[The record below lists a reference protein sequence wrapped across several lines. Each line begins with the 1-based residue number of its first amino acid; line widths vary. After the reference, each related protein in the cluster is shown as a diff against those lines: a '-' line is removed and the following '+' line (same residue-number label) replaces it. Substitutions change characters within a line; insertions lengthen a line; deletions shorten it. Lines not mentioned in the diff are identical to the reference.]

1 MYKCRTTPTLLI
13 LPDMCCTLSKNNR
26 NANLPPLCVYILC
39 AYIRCFYGDDI
50 MGYPSAHKHRHR
62 YNAFIKA
69 HLCCIR
75 LTNTEI
81 AEPIHESPCLL
92 AFSSQT
98 RALVLKAGPDPE
110 FLKKGWGRVLLKI

>member
-1 MYKCRTTPTLLI
+1 M
-13 LPDMCCTLSKNNR
+13 
-26 NANLPPLCVYILC
+26 
-39 AYIRCFYGDDI
+39 
-50 MGYPSAHKHRHR
+50 
-62 YNAFIKA
+62 KA

-110 FLKKGWGRVLLKI
+110 FKKKMVGEGPTENIKEITVSQ